1 MKRKFFVSVV
11 LLITVIG
18 CTALEFQND
27 TFYSI
32 KIGED
37 IFKYGVDFLDHHSF
51 HSLAYSYPHLIFDS
65 IVYIVYNYLGFKGLY
80 ILTILFGYLLS
91 IIIYKILYKL
101 SSNYVYSLIFAILSI
116 LFMKN
121 FLCLRAQIVSLSIFA
136 LEYYLLY
143 SMVNKEKNKNKYS
156 MLLFILGVILVNV
169 HVATYPFYL
178 IMFIPFIIASN
189 GNRNA
194 VISFILCLLCG
205 LVSVMGVSSYSYLIN
220 TLLNSTTYYIE
231 EHGPLIM
238 IERIDYL
245 ILYVLIIWFMFSN
258 KFKINLY
265 DKLILMGT
273 MFMAL
278 VSIRHGMLL
287 SLYALIIIGS
297 SMGKYA
303 LNKEKDVIKRVEKW
317 FDSKS
322 GMVIMVIVVGIFSV
336 LSYRGAPCKKF
347 INDELYPTGAVSYIK
362 NKLDYGNIRIFNDIN
377 VGSYLMLND
386 IPVFIDSRTDLY
398 TYTYNK
404 KHDIFDDYI
413 GVIRM
418 GYYYED
424 VFNYYDIDYVL
435 IPVGTSLDVYLK
447 KDSKYKVV
455 YEDNNFVLWER
466 NV

>member
-1 MKRKFFVSVV
+1 MKRKIFIGVI

-80 ILTILFGYLLS
+80 ILTILFGYSLS

-101 SSNYVYSLIFAILSI
+101 SSNYVYSLIFAILGI
-116 LFMKN
+116 LFLKN

-143 SMVNKEKNKNKYS
+143 SMVNKDKNKIKYS
-156 MLLFILGVILVNV
+156 ILLFILGVILVNV
-169 HVATYPFYL
+169 HTATYPFYL
-178 IMFIPFIIASN
+178 IMFIPFLIASK
-189 GNRNA
+189 GNKNI
-194 VISFILCLLCG
+194 VKSFILCLLCG
-205 LVSVMGVSSYSYLIN
+205 LVSAMGISSYSYLLN
-220 TLLNSTTYYIE
+220 TLLNSTTNYIE
-231 EHGPLIM
+231 EHQPLVL

-245 ILYVLIIWFMFSN
+245 LLYVLIIWFMFSN
-258 KFKINLY
+258 KFKIRFY
-265 DKLILMGT
+265 DKLILIGT
-273 MFMAL
+273 MFMTL

-287 SLYALIIIGS
+287 MLYAFIIIGS
-297 SMGKYA
+297 SMGKYT
-303 LNKEKDVIKRVEKW
+303 LDKEGNVVKRVEKW
-317 FDSKS
+317 FDSKR
-322 GMVIMVIVVGIFSV
+322 GMVIIVIVVGIFSF
-336 LSYRGAPCKKF
+336 LSYRGEPCKKF
-347 INDELYPTGAVSYIK
+347 INDELYPMGAVSYIK
-362 NKLDYGNIRIFNDIN
+362 NELDYDKIRIFNDIN
-377 VGSYLMLND
+377 IGSYLILND

-404 KHDIFDDYI
+404 SHDIFNDYM

-435 IPVGTSLDVYLK
+435 IPVGSSLDVYLK
-447 KDSKYKVV
+447 RDSGYNAV